1 MRTNS
6 LFLSIAICLVFT
18 LPTLAS
24 APNWASISFD
34 TGLSDR
40 VATEYD
46 LRISFNRKSGDNTSV
61 TTADVIIKNIQ
72 GQILFSETDVQCPG
86 DCIFTL
92 PSNQAYIVSYKY
104 EGETKWHSDTI
115 PLKSHTTLS
124 ITMP

>member
-34 TGLSDR
+34 TGLSNRD
-40 VATEYD
+40 ATEYD
-46 LRISFNRKSGDNTSV
+46 LRISFNRKSGDNDSV
-61 TTADVIIKNIQ
+61 TKADVKIQ
-72 GQILFSETDVQCPG
+72 TTKGQTLFSETDVQCPG

-92 PSNQAYIVSYKY
+92 PSKQAYIVSYKFK
-104 EGETKWHSDTI
+104 GETNWHSGTI
-115 PLKSHTTLS
+115 PLNSHTTLS